1 MLDYNSPNV
10 IEDINCQSRNH
21 EVVVEQNFDFKSAI
35 KVFAHLNEVDE
46 GTAEQAVNWFNEQ
59 IVASKITGV
68 DKHWTEYQQR
78 LSEVLTF
85 TGKSKEPAYAVD
97 FLDHISF
104 AVDEN
109 GNGPQGF
116 SNVGLWKWMYV
127 QYQLEQIEH
136 KYGHLDTD
144 YLYATADAYSEHYA
158 KKATPSMFVPD
169 NDINLR
175 LLEESALNLELI
187 THYCTKGKITLM
199 CVNKK
204 IGIIYLDMDAENPA
218 RHWVIE
224 RLTGKGGLRVRLGK
238 LQVRHNLSRDAAHL
252 KCWHWEVS

>member
-10 IEDINCQSRNH
+10 IEYITCQSRNH
-21 EVVVEQNFDFKSAI
+21 EVEVEENFDFKSAI

-46 GTAEQAVNWFNEQ
+46 GTATNVVNWFNEQ
-59 IVASKITGV
+59 IIAGKMTGLN
-68 DKHWTEYQQR
+68 KHWTEYQQR
-78 LSEVLTF
+78 LSDVLTF
-85 TGKSKEPAYAVD
+85 TGSEEPGYVD
-97 FLDHISF
+97 FLTTMGFDNNDIDVS
-104 AVDEN
+104 D
-109 GNGPQGF
+109 GRGF
-116 SNVGLWKWMYV
+116 SNVGMWKWMYV

-144 YLYATADAYSEHYA
+144 YLYATADAYSEQYA
-158 KKATPSMFVPD
+158 NKATPSMFANN

-204 IGIIYLDMDAENPA
+204 TGIIYLDMEAENPA
-218 RHWVIE
+218 RHWIIE

-238 LQVRHNLSRDAAHL
+238 LQVRHNLSRDTAHL

>member
-1 MLDYNSPNV
+1 MLEYNSPNV
-10 IEDINCQSRNH
+10 IKDINCQSRNH
-21 EVVVEQNFDFKSAI
+21 EVEVEQNFDFKSAT

-46 GTAEQAVNWFNEQ
+46 GTAEQVVNWFNEQ
-59 IVASKITGV
+59 IVAGKMTGV
-68 DKHWTEYQQR
+68 DKHWTEYQKR
-78 LSEVLTF
+78 LSDVLTF
-85 TGKSKEPAYAVD
+85 TGSEEPGYVD
-97 FLDHISF
+97 FLNQIGFDNT
-104 AVDEN
+104 DLG
-109 GNGPQGF
+109 GNSPRGF
-116 SNVGLWKWMYV
+116 SNVGMWKWMYV

-144 YLYATADAYSEHYA
+144 YLYATAEAYSEQYA
-158 KKATPSMFVPD
+158 NKATPSMFAHN

-187 THYCTKGKITLM
+187 TQYCTKGKITLM

-204 IGIIYLDMDAENPA
+204 TGIIYLDMEAENPA